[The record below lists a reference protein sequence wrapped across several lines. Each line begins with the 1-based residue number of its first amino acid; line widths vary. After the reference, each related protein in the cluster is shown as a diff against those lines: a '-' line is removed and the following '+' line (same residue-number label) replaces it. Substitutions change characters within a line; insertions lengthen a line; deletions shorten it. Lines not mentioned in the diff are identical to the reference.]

1 MIREPVQEWACPVN
15 PCRKGGKYL
24 EVKLTVYLLHL
35 YFENARENRNGEVC
49 FKKGDNRLSKWTFFD
64 SNQSNRELLRLIAVA
79 CGGTRLLPRI
89 QFPLQ
94 RLCLAPETPLRV
106 ECILALHPPYETAP
120 PGTLLGCGIQVV
132 PGAGPWLAGG
142 EGAVRHLISNECH
155 HLYSKLPIR
164 KAKTGLGDSYLF
176 LLGYGPKLKSHD
188 GTDDFDFSDPFFRR
202 TRFYSLF
209 HDHALLT
216 DPVEF
221 LTRLHYRAV
230 KYKRLAATHVLERL
244 SRLFK
249 KYFDINT
256 ECWMEG
262 ECDFASQWRDM
273 AAWQKRAVLPA
284 IDASRHLLDAYQ
296 KSSEPLETAG
306 LILFDRPDLIC
317 PGELFPV
324 WATVMDRL
332 LPNMQFLITADDRS
346 SHLFPGQLRAESHD
360 IPTLPERSTKPPA
373 RVPKGAILLV
383 DVDSSLPNL
392 ALMKLSRYFKEQ
404 GRNVILAKHKTFM
417 TGVDGV
423 YASCVFSR
431 AVSQDRLNKLRN
443 YYGDS
448 LVVGGSGVDP
458 ATRLPEEIESLPAD
472 YDLYPELEDRAI
484 GFITRGCPFRCP
496 FCIVPTKEG
505 MPHQVSNLDELLAG
519 RRKLILLDDNI
530 LAHPNAVD
538 FLEEMAVR
546 DIGVNFNQTLDLRMV
561 DRNKARLLKRV
572 HCSNVRFTR
581 SACHFSLNDNRNLEE
596 VRSKYELFGFTGK
609 NNVEF
614 ICMYG
619 FNTTLAEDVDR
630 FRFLRSLPGAYVFV
644 QEYLPFPGG
653 PSPNITNFFDER
665 ADRLI
670 EELIHILFPQN
681 MKSMEKYYRWVSKFY
696 AQIFGKLHRGLVDT
710 IFRYNSRQNR
720 GHYLAT
726 MAHLLQ

>member
-1 MIREPVQEWACPVN
+1 M
-15 PCRKGGKYL
+15 
-24 EVKLTVYLLHL
+24 YLLHL
-35 YFENARENRNGEVC
+35 YFENARENRNGEVS
-49 FKKGDNRLSKWTFFD
+49 FKKDDNRISKWVLLD
-64 SNQSNRELLRLIAVA
+64 SNQSNRELLRLIATA
-79 CGGTRLLPRI
+79 CGGTRLVTRI
-89 QFPLQ
+89 EFPLEQ
-94 RLCLAPETPLRV
+94 LCFDLEAQLQM
-106 ECILALHPPYETAP
+106 ECILALHPPYETAA
-120 PGTLLGCGIQVV
+120 PGALLGFGTRVFPRADPC
-132 PGAGPWLAGG
+132 
-142 EGAVRHLISNECH
+142 EEAVRHLNSKECH
-155 HLYSKLPIR
+155 HLHSKLPIR

-176 LLGYGPKLKSHD
+176 LLGYGPEPKRHD

-209 HDHALLT
+209 HDHARLT

-230 KYKRLAATHVLERL
+230 KYKRLAATSVLKRL
-244 SRLFK
+244 SLLFK
-249 KYFDINT
+249 KHFDIDT
-256 ECWMEG
+256 ECWMAR

-273 AAWQKRAVLPA
+273 AAWKKRAVLPA
-284 IDASRHLLDAYQ
+284 IDATRHLLDAFQ
-296 KSSEPLETAG
+296 KSSEPLDTAG

-317 PGELFPV
+317 PGETFPL
-324 WATVMDRL
+324 WALLMDRL
-332 LPNMQFLITADDRS
+332 LPNMQFLITADERS
-346 SHLFPGQLRAESHD
+346 SHLFPRRLRAESHD
-360 IPTLPERSTKPPA
+360 IPALVEQSAKPST
-373 RVPKGAILLV
+373 RVPRGAILLL
-383 DVDSSLPNL
+383 DVDSRLPNL

-404 GRNVILAKHKTFM
+404 GRNVIRAGHKTFM
-417 TGVDGV
+417 AEVDGV

-431 AVSQDRLNKLRN
+431 AASQDRLHKLRN

-458 ATRLPEEIESLPAD
+458 ATRLAADIESLPAD
-472 YDLYPELEDRAI
+472 YDLYSELEDRAI

-505 MPHQVSNLDELLAG
+505 MPHQVSNLDALLAG
-519 RRKLILLDDNI
+519 RGKLILLDDNI

-546 DIGVNFNQTLDLRMV
+546 PIEVNFNQSLDLRMV
-561 DRNKARLLKRV
+561 NRNKARLLKRV

-581 SACHFSLNDNRNLEE
+581 RVYHFSLNDDRNLEE
-596 VRSKYELFGFTGK
+596 ARSKYELFDFTAK
-609 NNVEF
+609 DNVEF

-619 FNTTLAEDVDR
+619 FNTTLAEDVER

-644 QEYLPFPGG
+644 QEYQPFPGG
-653 PSPNITNFFDER
+653 PSPNLTNFFDER

-696 AQIFGKLHRGLVDT
+696 AQTFGRLHRGLVDT

-726 MAHLLQ
+726 MAHLLIF